1 VAGNEPT
8 QSEIDA
14 AIAVLAR
21 TDRYSVK
28 DNDRDDWI
36 A

>member
-1 VAGNEPT
+1 MAGNEPT
-8 QSEIDA
+8 KSEIDA
-14 AIAVLAR
+14 AVDVLAR

-28 DNDRDDWI
+28 DNDLDDWI

>member
-1 VAGNEPT
+1 MAGTAPT
-8 QSEIDA
+8 QAEIDA
-14 AIAVLAR
+14 AIDVLAR

-28 DNDRDDWI
+28 DNDLDDWI